1 MAQLAKAN
9 IENPDEHF
17 ILIDPS
23 KYNVI
28 IFNINKLNKSVSSS
42 KYPIESQL
50 TFPKAQRQTFITT
63 YSIIHFL
70 KNSYKKA
77 FIRNWCSTVN
87 SQRNGPSTLLCSERP
102 SSLSTTKLSNN
113 WLLSKNTTSS
123 SRTFTNSTG
132 NWRPSTWNS
141 PEMSLLLTS
150 TTELR

>member
-77 FIRNWCSTVN
+77 FSYFRYCIS
-87 SQRNGPSTLLCSERP
+87 
-102 SSLSTTKLSNN
+102 
-113 WLLSKNTTSS
+113 
-123 SRTFTNSTG
+123 
-132 NWRPSTWNS
+132 WNY
-141 PEMSLLLTS
+141 
-150 TTELR
+150 